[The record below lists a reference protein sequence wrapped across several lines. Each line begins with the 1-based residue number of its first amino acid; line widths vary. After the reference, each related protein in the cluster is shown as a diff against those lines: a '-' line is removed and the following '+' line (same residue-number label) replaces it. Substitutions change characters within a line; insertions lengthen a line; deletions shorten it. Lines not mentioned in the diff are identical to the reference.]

1 MKTVKNL
8 IARASLTHTLKTV
21 PANPNYPDADEYM
34 EHYKVTLYRA
44 GKQMTVY
51 YSQNV
56 YTPKPT
62 IDQIME
68 ALALDASFNEAAE
81 SFEQTSAREH
91 EELFYDLWCIP
102 VCDQMAKTAQRLK
115 QFLGDS
121 YYYELISIYES

>member
-1 MKTVKNL
+1 MKTIKNL
-8 IARASLTHTLKTV
+8 IDRANLTHSLKTV
-21 PANPNYPDADEYM
+21 PANPNYPDADEYL

-62 IDQIME
+62 IDIVFE
-68 ALALDASFNEAAE
+68 ALALDASFNETAE
-81 SFEQTSAREH
+81 AFEQASTMPH

-102 VCDQMAKTAQRLK
+102 VCDQMAKTAQKLK
-115 QFLGDS
+115 QFLGDG
-121 YYYELISIYES
+121 YYYELISIFE